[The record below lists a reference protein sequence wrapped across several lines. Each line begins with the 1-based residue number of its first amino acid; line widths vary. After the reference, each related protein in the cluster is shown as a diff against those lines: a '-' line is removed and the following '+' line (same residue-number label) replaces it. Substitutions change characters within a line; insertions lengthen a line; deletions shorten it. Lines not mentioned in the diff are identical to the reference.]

1 MEFLINFL
9 ETAAHLCGLFLEGIQ
24 DAVDQ
29 LFLQSRVDVRRPQ
42 IAHDLLDGLHH
53 HLPVLFRLILQII
66 HDPLDNLRST
76 HFVGNLYCRV
86 YQLQNRKHVNF
97 ISKFEEIPSKS

>member
-9 ETAAHLCGLFLEGIQ
+9 KTAAHLCGLFLEGIQ

-42 IAHDLLDGLHH
+42 ITHDFLDGFHH
-53 HLPVLFRLILQII
+53 HLPVLFRLILQVV
-66 HDPLDNLRST
+66 HDSLDDLSRP
-76 HFVGNLYCRV
+76 HFVGNLYSRV
-86 YQLQNRKHVNF
+86 HQLQK
-97 ISKFEEIPSKS
+97 